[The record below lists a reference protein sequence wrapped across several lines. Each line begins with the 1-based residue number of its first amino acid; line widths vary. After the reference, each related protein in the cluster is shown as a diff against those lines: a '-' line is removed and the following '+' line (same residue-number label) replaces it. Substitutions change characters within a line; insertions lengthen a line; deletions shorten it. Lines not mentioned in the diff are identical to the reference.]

1 MLFDVSLWIL
11 QQAIKD
17 YIILKTSPYFVDK
30 DFYISINV
38 SLSEIENKEF
48 VVKAI
53 EILSASRIGPNKICL
68 EIIEKVKINDLSK
81 ITKYINVLKNAG
93 FKIAI
98 DDFGV
103 EYSNLDII
111 RKLDFDIIKID
122 KYFID
127 TICDDALHKNIIL
140 FINTLASSLGKS
152 VVLEGIETIE
162 QDNFIK
168 HINNENL
175 YVQGYYYSKPKA
187 LNDIFSEKDI
197 IKPIAKDNI
206 NDDMNSNESSDTEF
220 ATKNTF

>member
-1 MLFDVSLWIL
+1 MLFQVSLWIL

-17 YIILKTSPYFVDK
+17 YKILKRSTYFSNK

-38 SLSEIENKEF
+38 SLSEIESKEF
-48 VVKAI
+48 VYKAI
-53 EILSASRIGPNKICL
+53 KILANSNIGNNKICL

-81 ITKYINVLKNAG
+81 ITKYIKILKNAG

-127 TICDDALHKNIIL
+127 TICNDILHKNIIL

-152 VVLEGIETIE
+152 VVLEGIEEAE
-162 QDNFIK
+162 QHNLIK
-168 HINNENL
+168 SINNENL
-175 YVQGYYYSKPKA
+175 YVQGYFYSKPRNLA
-187 LNDIFSEKDI
+187 DIFYLHNSI
-197 IKPIAKDNI
+197 NDNI
-206 NDDMNSNESSDTEF
+206 SDSLNSNLENSLNHNSLDSETS
-220 ATKNTF
+220 N